1 MSWNY
6 RIVHY
11 RAPQV
16 GYGLHEVY
24 YNDKGE
30 PVTMGAGPATFV
42 AFDEEGPPSIVKA
55 LENALRDAKEREVL
69 EEPDEWPGLKG

>member
-11 RAPQV
+11 RKPQT

-24 YNDKGE
+24 YNDQGE
-30 PVTMGAGPATFV
+30 PVTMGAGPASFT
-42 AFDEEGPPSIVKA
+42 AFDEEGQAAIVA
-55 LENALRDAKEREVL
+55 GLEKALRDAKARAIL
-69 EEPDEWPGLKG
+69 EEPEVWPGLKG